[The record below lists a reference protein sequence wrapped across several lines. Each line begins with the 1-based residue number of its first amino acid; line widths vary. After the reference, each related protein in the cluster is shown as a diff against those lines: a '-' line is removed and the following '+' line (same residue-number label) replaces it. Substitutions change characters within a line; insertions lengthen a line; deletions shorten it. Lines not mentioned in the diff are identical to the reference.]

1 MQIGKDKGRKK
12 MKNPKISNIYIAAD
26 HRGVGVKLYLSEMLM
41 AAGYQVINL
50 GTDDL
55 NTPVDFPDIAE
66 KMADA
71 MLDDAD
77 ARGILICGT
86 GAGMEIAANRYRHL
100 RASRCERPEQA
111 RDDRFHDD
119 INVLA
124 LAADDIDI
132 EIAFLCVQAFLES
145 PFDNCEKR
153 VRRLKKIS

>member
-1 MQIGKDKGRKK
+1 MINKE
-12 MKNPKISNIYIAAD
+12 ISRVYIAGD
-26 HRGVGVKLYLSEMLM
+26 HRGVGLKLYLYEMLQ
-41 AAGYQVINL
+41 AAGYNVINL

-55 NTPVDFPDIAE
+55 NTPVDFPDIAA
-66 KMADA
+66 KLADA
-71 MLDDAD
+71 MLDDGQS
-77 ARGILICGT
+77 RGILICGT

-132 EIAFLCVQAFLES
+132 EIAFMCTQTFLES

-153 VRRLKKIS
+153 IRRIQKIS

>member
-1 MQIGKDKGRKK
+1 
-12 MKNPKISNIYIAAD
+12 MKNNEISTVYIASD
-26 HRGVGVKLYLSEMLM
+26 HRGVGVKLYLYEMLM
-41 AAGYQVINL
+41 AAGYNVVNL

-55 NTPVDFPDIAE
+55 NTPVDFPDVAE
-66 KMADA
+66 KLADA
-71 MLDDAD
+71 MIDDEKS
-77 ARGILICGT
+77 RGILICGT

-119 INVLA
+119 INVLT

-132 EIAFLCVQAFLES
+132 EIAFLCAQSFLES

-153 VRRLKKIS
+153 IRRIQKIS